1 MTESEENIIL
11 LLQKVASQLFPDDFQ
26 EEEDTRAILLDKIFL
41 RNKDLH
47 SAIKDFILAHESL
60 EFIASDYQLRLKA
73 ADIWNSQKQMFVEV
87 LSTRTENLK
96 QIAQQS
102 NINIELKISKLTE

>member
-11 LLQKVASQLFPDDFQ
+11 LLQKVAKRLFPDDFQ
-26 EEEDTRAILLDKIFL
+26 ESGDTRAMLLEKIYL
-41 RNKDLH
+41 RNTTLH

-73 ADIWNSQKQMFVEV
+73 ADIWTLQKQMFVDV
-87 LSTRTENLK
+87 LNSRTLQLK
-96 QIAQQS
+96 EAAQ
-102 NINIELKISKLTE
+102 NADIDITIEINKLTK

>member
-11 LLQKVASQLFPDDFQ
+11 LLQKVASQLFPYDFQ
-26 EEEDTRAILLDKIFL
+26 EEEYTRAILLDKIFL
-41 RNKDLH
+41 TNKELH

-102 NINIELKISKLTE
+102 NINIELEISKLTE